1 MCGKVV
7 GVWEGSLAVPV
18 GVDSVVLL
26 TVGMVSVIEDVCRL
40 DGTAGEVL
48 LV

>member
-1 MCGKVV
+1 MRGEVV
-7 GVWEGSLAVPV
+7 GVWGGWVGVPV

-26 TVGMVSVIEDVCRL
+26 AVGWVSVVEEVCRL